1 MKAMV
6 ILAVLLTVVSIGLSF
21 YRSRDWK
28 KLLISSG
35 LFAAI
40 LVFSGLGNMTR
51 SVIPLFIAHFVL
63 IVFAW
68 VALLYYVAK
77 GKLYW
82 QVMVLPVVTIL
93 FFLFLERVIGSGGV
107 GG

>member
-1 MKAMV
+1 MKGMI
-6 ILAVLLTVVSIGLSF
+6 ILAVLLTVISIGLGF

-28 KLLISSG
+28 KFLISSG
-35 LFAAI
+35 LFAFI
-40 LVFSGLGNMTR
+40 LMLSGLGNMTR

-68 VALLYYVAK
+68 LALLYYVSR

-82 QVMVLPVVTIL
+82 PVIAAPVGTIL
-93 FFLFLERVIGSGGV
+93 FFLFLEKVIGSGSAG
-107 GG
+107 